1 MSTLTQ
7 EVFDCMG
14 NTADLTVVGDPSLLG
29 VARVRLEQLEQRWS
43 RFISSSDICAL
54 NQSKGAA
61 ISVHP
66 DTITLV
72 RYLVD
77 AQRLTNRFF
86 DPTLLPSLVQLGYAR
101 SMTNA
106 SLVTQLDGSLR
117 WGEPLA
123 ATSIDIE
130 NSIIT
135 LPIGLTLDPGGLG
148 KGLAADIVASELR
161 QLGAEGVCISLGGDI
176 RCAGTGPING
186 AWTIPV
192 GSPFPSAEILGTA
205 TLFDGAIATSS
216 LDAKTWSVGNKAMH
230 HVLNPKTGL
239 PLQRLPDQVVQST
252 VIGAEA
258 VWAEVFATVVLVAG
272 VVEGFT
278 QVEAAG
284 LAALAVFADGRCL
297 ESSRWKE
304 YTK

>member
-1 MSTLTQ
+1 MATLTQ
-7 EVFDCMG
+7 EVFACMG
-14 NTADLTVVGDPSLLG
+14 NTADVTVIGDPSLLG
-29 VARVRLEQLEQRWS
+29 VARVRLEELEKRWS

-54 NQSKGAA
+54 NQSKGVA

-101 SMTNA
+101 SMSNA

-117 WGEPLA
+117 WGEPLVT
-123 ATSIDIE
+123 TSIDIE
-130 NSIIT
+130 NSTVT
-135 LPIGLTLDPGGLG
+135 LPAGLTLDPGGLG

-161 QLGAEGVCISLGGDI
+161 ELGAEGVCVSIGGDI
-176 RCAGTGPING
+176 RCSGIGPING
-186 AWTIPV
+186 AWSIPV
-192 GSPFPSAEILGTA
+192 ASPFPLSDILATG

-230 HVLNPKTGL
+230 HVLSPKTGQPL
-239 PLQRLPDQVVQST
+239 PRSLDQVIQTT

-258 VWAEVFATVVLVAG
+258 VWAEVFATVALVAG
-272 VVEGFT
+272 VSEGFARI
-278 QVEAAG
+278 EAAG

-297 ESSRWKE
+297 ESSHWKE
-304 YTK
+304 YTE

>member
-7 EVFDCMG
+7 EVFACMG
-14 NTADLTVVGDPSLLG
+14 NTADITVIGDPSLLE
-29 VARVRLEQLEQRWS
+29 VARIRLGELEQRWS
-43 RFISSSDICAL
+43 RFISSSDVCAL
-54 NQSKGAA
+54 NQSNGAA

-77 AQRLTNRFF
+77 AQRVTNRFF

-117 WGEPLA
+117 WGEPLVT
-123 ATSIDIE
+123 TSIDIK
-130 NSIIT
+130 NQTVT
-135 LPIGLTLDPGGLG
+135 LPTGLTLDPGGLG

-161 QLGAEGVCISLGGDI
+161 ELGAEGVCISIGGDI
-176 RCAGTGPING
+176 RCSGTGPIDG
-186 AWTIPV
+186 AWSIPV
-192 GSPFPSAEILGTA
+192 ASPFASSDILATA

-216 LDAKTWSVGNKAMH
+216 LDAKTWSVGNTDMH
-230 HVLNPKTGL
+230 HVLSPKTGL
-239 PLQRLPDQVVQST
+239 PLRKSAEQVIQAT

-272 VVEGFT
+272 VLEGFA
-278 QVEAAG
+278 QIEAAG
-284 LAALAVFADGRCL
+284 LAALAVFADGRCVI
-297 ESSRWKE
+297 SSHWKE
-304 YTK
+304 YTE

>member
-1 MSTLTQ
+1 MSMLTQ
-7 EVFDCMG
+7 EVFACMG
-14 NTADLTVVGDPSLLG
+14 NTADLTVIGDPSLLG
-29 VARVRLEQLEQRWS
+29 IAQIRLGELEQRWS
-43 RFISSSDICAL
+43 RFISSSDVCAL
-54 NQSKGAA
+54 NQSKGVA

-117 WGEPLA
+117 WGEPLV

-130 NSIIT
+130 NSTVT
-135 LPIGLTLDPGGLG
+135 LPAGLTLDPGGLG

-161 QLGAEGVCISLGGDI
+161 ELGAEGVCVSIGGDI
-176 RCAGTGPING
+176 RCSGTGPING
-186 AWTIPV
+186 AWSIPV
-192 GSPFPSAEILGTA
+192 ASPFALSDILATA

-230 HVLNPKTGL
+230 HVLSPKTGQPL
-239 PLQRLPDQVVQST
+239 PRSLDQVIQTT

-272 VVEGFT
+272 VSEGFT
-278 QVEAAG
+278 QIDAAG
-284 LAALAVFADGRCL
+284 LAALAVFTDGRCL
-297 ESSRWKE
+297 ESSHWKE
-304 YTK
+304 YTE

>member
-7 EVFDCMG
+7 EKFACMG
-14 NTADLTVVGDPSLLG
+14 NTADLTVIGDPSLLG
-29 VARVRLEQLEQRWS
+29 IARFRLAALEQHWS
-43 RFISSSDICAL
+43 RFIASSDVSAL
-54 NQSKGAA
+54 NSSKGAA
-61 ISVHP
+61 IRVHP

-77 AQRLTNRFF
+77 AQRLTNRVF
-86 DPTLLPSLVQLGYAR
+86 DPTLLPSLVQLGYAQ

-106 SLVTQLDGSLR
+106 ALVTQLDGSLQ
-117 WGEPLA
+117 WGQPLA
-123 ATSIDIE
+123 ATTIDVE
-130 NSIIT
+130 NSTAT
-135 LPIGLTLDPGGLG
+135 LPAGLTLDPGGLG

-161 QLGAEGVCISLGGDI
+161 ELGAEGVCISIGGDI
-176 RCAGTGPING
+176 RCAGIGPIDG
-186 AWTIPV
+186 AWPIPV
-192 GSPFPSAEILGTA
+192 ASPFISSDILATA

-216 LDAKTWSVGNKAMH
+216 LDAKTWSVGNTDMH
-230 HVLNPKTGL
+230 HVLSPKTGL
-239 PLQRLPDQVVQST
+239 PLQRSPGQVIQST

-258 VWAEVFATVVLVAG
+258 VWAEVFSTVVLVAG

-284 LAALAVFADGRCL
+284 LAALAVFADGRSL

>member
-7 EVFDCMG
+7 EVFACMG
-14 NTADLTVVGDPSLLG
+14 NTADVTVIGDPSLLG

-54 NQSKGAA
+54 NQSKGVA

-77 AQRLTNRFF
+77 AQRLTNRLF

-101 SMTNA
+101 SITNA
-106 SLVTQLDGSLR
+106 SLVTQLDGSLQ
-117 WGEPLA
+117 WGEPLV

-130 NSIIT
+130 NSTVT

-161 QLGAEGVCISLGGDI
+161 ELGAEGVCISIGGDI
-176 RCAGTGPING
+176 RCAGIGPIDG
-186 AWTIPV
+186 AWSIPV
-192 GSPFPSAEILGTA
+192 ASPFLASEILATA
-205 TLFDGAIATSS
+205 TLLDGAIATSS
-216 LDAKTWSVGNKAMH
+216 LDAKTWSVGNNEMH
-230 HVLNPKTGL
+230 HVLSPKTGL
-239 PLQRLPDQVVQST
+239 PLQRSAEQIIQAT

-272 VVEGFT
+272 VVEGFARI
-278 QVEAAG
+278 EAAG
-284 LAALAVFADGRCL
+284 LAALAVFTDGRCL

>member
-7 EVFDCMG
+7 EVFACMG
-14 NTADLTVVGDPSLLG
+14 NTADVTVIGDPSLLG
-29 VARVRLEQLEQRWS
+29 VARIRLEQLEQRWS
-43 RFISSSDICAL
+43 RFISSSDVCAL
-54 NQSKGAA
+54 NQSKGVA

-72 RYLVD
+72 RYLVA

-101 SMTNA
+101 SITNA

-117 WGEPLA
+117 WGEPLI
-123 ATSIDIE
+123 ATSIDVE
-130 NSIIT
+130 NSTIT
-135 LPIGLTLDPGGLG
+135 LPTGLTLDPGGLG

-161 QLGAEGVCISLGGDI
+161 ALGAEGVCISIGGDI
-176 RCAGTGPING
+176 RCAGIGPIDG
-186 AWTIPV
+186 AWSIPV
-192 GSPFPSAEILGTA
+192 ASPFVESEALATA

-216 LDAKTWSVGNKAMH
+216 LGAKTWSVGNKEMH
-230 HVLNPKTGL
+230 HVLSPKTGL
-239 PLQRLPDQVVQST
+239 PLQKSVEQVIQTS

-284 LAALAVFADGRCL
+284 LAALAVFADGRCVM
-297 ESSRWKE
+297 SSHWKE

>member
-7 EVFDCMG
+7 EVFACMG
-14 NTADLTVVGDPSLLG
+14 NTADVTVIGDPSLLG
-29 VARVRLEQLEQRWS
+29 VVRVRLEQLEQRWS
-43 RFISSSDICAL
+43 RFISSSDVCAL
-54 NQSKGAA
+54 NRSKGIA

-101 SMTNA
+101 SITNA

-117 WGEPLA
+117 WGEPLI
-123 ATSIDIE
+123 ATSIDVE
-130 NSIIT
+130 NSTIT
-135 LPIGLTLDPGGLG
+135 LPTGLTLDPGGLG

-161 QLGAEGVCISLGGDI
+161 ALGAEGVCISIGGDI
-176 RCAGTGPING
+176 RCAGIGPIDG
-186 AWTIPV
+186 AWSIPV
-192 GSPFPSAEILGTA
+192 ASPFVASEVLATA

-216 LDAKTWSVGNKAMH
+216 LDAKTWSVGNKEMH

-239 PLQRLPDQVVQST
+239 PLQRSVQQVIQTT

-284 LAALAVFADGRCL
+284 LAALAVFADGRCVM
-297 ESSRWKE
+297 SSHWKE

>member
-7 EVFDCMG
+7 EVFACMG
-14 NTADLTVVGDPSLLG
+14 NTADITVIGDPSLLG
-29 VARVRLEQLEQRWS
+29 IAQIRLGELEQRWS
-43 RFISSSDICAL
+43 RFISSSDVCAL
-54 NQSKGAA
+54 NQSKGVA

-117 WGEPLA
+117 WGEPLV

-130 NSIIT
+130 NSTVT
-135 LPIGLTLDPGGLG
+135 LPAGLTLDPGGLG

-161 QLGAEGVCISLGGDI
+161 ELGAEGVCVSIGGDI
-176 RCAGTGPING
+176 RCSGIGPING
-186 AWTIPV
+186 AWSIPV
-192 GSPFPSAEILGTA
+192 ASPFALSDILATA

-230 HVLNPKTGL
+230 HVLSPKTGQPL
-239 PLQRLPDQVVQST
+239 PRSLDQVIQTT

-272 VVEGFT
+272 VSEGFARI
-278 QVEAAG
+278 EAAG

>member
-7 EVFDCMG
+7 EVFACMG
-14 NTADLTVVGDPSLLG
+14 NTADLTVIGDPSLLG
-29 VARVRLEQLEQRWS
+29 VARVRLDELEQRWS
-43 RFISSSDICAL
+43 RFISSSDVCAL
-54 NQSKGAA
+54 NQSKGVA

-86 DPTLLPSLVQLGYAR
+86 DPTLLPSLVRLGYAR
-101 SMTNA
+101 SITNA

-117 WGEPLA
+117 WGEPLI
-123 ATSIDIE
+123 ATSIDVE
-130 NSIIT
+130 NSTIT
-135 LPIGLTLDPGGLG
+135 LPTGLTLDPGGLG

-161 QLGAEGVCISLGGDI
+161 ALGAEGVCISIGGDI
-176 RCAGTGPING
+176 RCAGIGPIDG
-186 AWTIPV
+186 AWSIPV
-192 GSPFPSAEILGTA
+192 ASPFVASEVLATA

-216 LDAKTWSVGNKAMH
+216 LDAKTWSVGNKEMH
-230 HVLNPKTGL
+230 HVLSPKTGL
-239 PLQRLPDQVVQST
+239 PLQKSVEQVIQTS

-284 LAALAVFADGRCL
+284 LAALAVFADGRCVM
-297 ESSRWKE
+297 SSHWKE

>member
-1 MSTLTQ
+1 MSMLTQ
-7 EVFDCMG
+7 EVFACMG
-14 NTADLTVVGDPSLLG
+14 NTADLTVIGDPALLG
-29 VARVRLEQLEQRWS
+29 VARVRLNELEQRWS
-43 RFISSSDICAL
+43 RFIESSDLCVL
-54 NQSKGAA
+54 NQSKGVA

-86 DPTLLPSLVQLGYAR
+86 DPTLLPSLVQLGYAQ

-123 ATSIDIE
+123 ATSIDFE
-130 NSIIT
+130 NLTVT

-148 KGLAADIVASELR
+148 KGLADDIVASELHD
-161 QLGAEGVCISLGGDI
+161 LGAEGVCISLGGDI
-176 RCAGTGPING
+176 SCSGTGPING

-192 GSPFPSAEILGTA
+192 ASPFLSSEILATA
-205 TLFDGAIATSS
+205 TLTDGAIATSS
-216 LDAKTWSVGNKAMH
+216 LDAKTWSVGNKDMH

-239 PLQRLPDQVVQST
+239 PLRRSPDQIIQST

-258 VWAEVFATVVLVAG
+258 VWAEVFSTVVLFAG
-272 VVEGFT
+272 IVEGFT

>member
-1 MSTLTQ
+1 MSILTQ
-7 EVFDCMG
+7 EVFSCMG
-14 NTADLTVVGDPSLLG
+14 NTADVTVIGDPSLLG

-43 RFISSSDICAL
+43 RFISTSDVCAL
-54 NQSKGAA
+54 NRSKGIA

-77 AQRLTNRFF
+77 ALRLTNRFF

-101 SMTNA
+101 SITNA

-117 WGEPLA
+117 WGEPLI
-123 ATSIDIE
+123 ATSINIA
-130 NSIIT
+130 NSTVT
-135 LPIGLTLDPGGLG
+135 LPAGITLDPGGLG

-161 QLGAEGVCISLGGDI
+161 ALGAEGVCISIGGDI
-176 RCAGTGPING
+176 RCAGIGPIDG
-186 AWTIPV
+186 AWSIPV
-192 GSPFPSAEILGTA
+192 ASPFVASEVLATA

-216 LDAKTWSVGNKAMH
+216 LDAKTWSVGNKEMH

-239 PLQRLPDQVVQST
+239 PLQRSVQQVIQTT

-284 LAALAVFADGRCL
+284 LAALAVFADGRCVI
-297 ESSRWKE
+297 SSHWKE

>member
-7 EVFDCMG
+7 EVFACMG
-14 NTADLTVVGDPSLLG
+14 NTADITVIGDPSLLE

-43 RFISSSDICAL
+43 RFISSSDVCAL

-61 ISVHP
+61 VRVHP

-86 DPTLLPSLVQLGYAR
+86 DPTLLPSLVRLGYAQ

-117 WGEPLA
+117 WGEPLV

-130 NSIIT
+130 NSTVT
-135 LPIGLTLDPGGLG
+135 LPAGLTLDPGGLG
-148 KGLAADIVASELR
+148 KGLAADIVASQLR
-161 QLGAEGVCISLGGDI
+161 ELGAEGVCVSLGGDI
-176 RCAGTGPING
+176 RCSGIGPIEG
-186 AWTIPV
+186 AWSIPV
-192 GSPFPSAEILGTA
+192 ASPFPLSDILATA

-230 HVLNPKTGL
+230 HVLSPKTGQPL
-239 PLQRLPDQVVQST
+239 PRSLDQVIQTT

-272 VVEGFT
+272 VAEGFARI
-278 QVEAAG
+278 EAAG
-284 LAALAVFADGRCL
+284 LAALVVFADGRCL
-297 ESSRWKE
+297 ESSHWKE
-304 YTK
+304 YTE

>member
-1 MSTLTQ
+1 MSTLTE
-7 EVFDCMG
+7 EVFACMG
-14 NTADLTVVGDPSLLG
+14 NTADVTVIGDPSLLG
-29 VARVRLEQLEQRWS
+29 VARIRLEQLEQRWS
-43 RFISSSDICAL
+43 RFISSSDVCAL
-54 NQSKGAA
+54 NQSKGVA

-72 RYLVD
+72 RYLVA

-101 SMTNA
+101 SITNA

-117 WGEPLA
+117 WGEPLI
-123 ATSIDIE
+123 ATSIDVE
-130 NSIIT
+130 NSTIT
-135 LPIGLTLDPGGLG
+135 LPTGLTLDPGGLG

-161 QLGAEGVCISLGGDI
+161 ALGAEGVCISIGGDI
-176 RCAGTGPING
+176 RCAGIGPIDG
-186 AWTIPV
+186 AWSIPV
-192 GSPFPSAEILGTA
+192 ASPFVASEVLATA

-216 LDAKTWSVGNKAMH
+216 LDAKTWSVGNKEMH
-230 HVLNPKTGL
+230 HVLSPKTGL
-239 PLQRLPDQVVQST
+239 PLQKSVEQVIQTS

-284 LAALAVFADGRCL
+284 LAALAVFADGRCVM
-297 ESSRWKE
+297 SSHWKE

>member
-7 EVFDCMG
+7 EVFACMG
-14 NTADLTVVGDPSLLG
+14 NTADITVIGNPSLLE
-29 VARVRLEQLEQRWS
+29 VARVRLGELEQHWS
-43 RFISSSDICAL
+43 RFISSSDVCAL
-54 NQSKGAA
+54 NQSNGAA
-61 ISVHP
+61 VRVHP

-77 AQRLTNRFF
+77 AQSKTNRFF

-123 ATSIDIE
+123 ATTIDIE
-130 NSIIT
+130 NSTIT
-135 LPIGLTLDPGGLG
+135 LPTGLTLDPGGIG

-161 QLGAEGVCISLGGDI
+161 ELGAEGVCISIGGDI
-176 RCAGTGPING
+176 RCSGTGPIDG
-186 AWTIPV
+186 AWSIPV
-192 GSPFPSAEILGTA
+192 ASPFALSDILATA

-216 LDAKTWSVGNKAMH
+216 LDAKTWSVGNTDMH
-230 HVLNPKTGL
+230 HVLSPKTGL
-239 PLQRLPDQVVQST
+239 PLRKSAEQVIQAT

-272 VVEGFT
+272 VVEGFAQIET
-278 QVEAAG
+278 AG
-284 LAALAVFADGRCL
+284 LAALAVFADGRCV
-297 ESSRWKE
+297 ESSHWKE
-304 YTK
+304 YTE

>member
-1 MSTLTQ
+1 
-7 EVFDCMG
+7 MG
-14 NTADLTVVGDPSLLG
+14 NTADLTIIGDPSLLG
-29 VARVRLEQLEQRWS
+29 VARVRLEELEQRWS
-43 RFISSSDICAL
+43 RFISSSDICAI
-54 NQSKGAA
+54 NKSKGAA
-61 ISVHP
+61 IRVHH

-86 DPTLLPSLVQLGYAR
+86 DPTLLPSLVQLGYAQ

-106 SLVTQLDGSLR
+106 SLVTQLDGSLQ
-117 WGEPLA
+117 WGQPLA
-123 ATSIDIE
+123 TTSIDVE
-130 NSIIT
+130 KSIVG
-135 LPIGLTLDPGGLG
+135 LPAGLTLDPGGLG

-161 QLGAEGVCISLGGDI
+161 ELGAEGVCISIGGDI
-176 RCAGTGPING
+176 RCVGTGPIDG

-192 GSPFPSAEILGTA
+192 ASPLVASEVLATA

-216 LDAKTWSVGNKAMH
+216 LDAKTWSVGNKDMH
-230 HVLNPKTGL
+230 HVLSPKTGL
-239 PLQRLPDQVVQST
+239 PLQRSSDQVVQST

-278 QVEAAG
+278 QVESTG

>member
-7 EVFDCMG
+7 EVFACMG
-14 NTADLTVVGDPSLLG
+14 NTADITVIGDPSLLRI
-29 VARVRLEQLEQRWS
+29 AQIRLGELEQRWS
-43 RFISSSDICAL
+43 RFISSSDVCAL
-54 NQSKGAA
+54 NQSKGVA

-117 WGEPLA
+117 WGEPLV

-130 NSIIT
+130 NSTVT
-135 LPIGLTLDPGGLG
+135 LPAGLTLDPGGLG

-161 QLGAEGVCISLGGDI
+161 ELGAEGVCVSIGGDI
-176 RCAGTGPING
+176 RCSGTGPING
-186 AWTIPV
+186 AWSIPV
-192 GSPFPSAEILGTA
+192 ASPFALSDILATA

-216 LDAKTWSVGNKAMH
+216 LDAKTWSVGNNAMH
-230 HVLNPKTGL
+230 HVLSPKTGQPL
-239 PLQRLPDQVVQST
+239 PRSLDQVIQTT

-272 VVEGFT
+272 VVEGFARI
-278 QVEAAG
+278 EAAG

-297 ESSRWKE
+297 ESSHWKE

>member
-14 NTADLTVVGDPSLLG
+14 NTTDLTVVGDPSLLG
-29 VARVRLEQLEQRWS
+29 VARVRLKQLEQRWS

-123 ATSIDIE
+123 ATSIDFK
-130 NSIIT
+130 NRTVT

-161 QLGAEGVCISLGGDI
+161 ELGAEGVCISLGGDI
-176 RCAGTGPING
+176 RCAGTGPI
-186 AWTIPV
+186 
-192 GSPFPSAEILGTA
+192 
-205 TLFDGAIATSS
+205 
-216 LDAKTWSVGNKAMH
+216 
-230 HVLNPKTGL
+230 
-239 PLQRLPDQVVQST
+239 
-252 VIGAEA
+252 
-258 VWAEVFATVVLVAG
+258 AG
-272 VVEGFT
+272 
-278 QVEAAG
+278 
-284 LAALAVFADGRCL
+284 R
-297 ESSRWKE
+297 R
-304 YTK
+304 

>member
-7 EVFDCMG
+7 EVFACMG
-14 NTADLTVVGDPSLLG
+14 NTADVTVIGDPSLLE
-29 VARVRLEQLEQRWS
+29 VARIRLGELEQRWS
-43 RFISSSDICAL
+43 RFIASSDVCAL
-54 NQSKGAA
+54 NQSKGVA

-123 ATSIDIE
+123 ATTIDIE
-130 NSIIT
+130 NLTIT
-135 LPIGLTLDPGGLG
+135 LPTGLTLDPGGLG
-148 KGLAADIVASELR
+148 KGLAADIVASQLR
-161 QLGAEGVCISLGGDI
+161 ELGAEGVCVSIGGDI
-176 RCAGTGPING
+176 RCSGTGPIDG
-186 AWTIPV
+186 AWSIPV
-192 GSPFPSAEILGTA
+192 ASPFVASKVLATA

-216 LDAKTWSVGNKAMH
+216 LDAKTWSVGNRDLH
-230 HVLNPKTGL
+230 HVLSPKTGL
-239 PLQRLPDQVVQST
+239 PLQKSAEQVIQTT

-278 QVEAAG
+278 QIEAAG
-284 LAALAVFADGRCL
+284 LAALAVFADGRCVI
-297 ESSRWKE
+297 SSHWKE

>member
-7 EVFDCMG
+7 EVFACMG
-14 NTADLTVVGDPSLLG
+14 NTADITVIGDPSLLRI
-29 VARVRLEQLEQRWS
+29 AQIRLGELEQRWS
-43 RFISSSDICAL
+43 RFISSSDVCAL
-54 NQSKGAA
+54 NQSKGVA

-77 AQRLTNRFF
+77 AQRVTNRFF

-117 WGEPLA
+117 WGEPLV

-130 NSIIT
+130 NSTVT
-135 LPIGLTLDPGGLG
+135 LPAGLTLDPGGLG

-161 QLGAEGVCISLGGDI
+161 DLGAEGVCVSIGGDI
-176 RCAGTGPING
+176 RCSGTGPIDG
-186 AWTIPV
+186 AWSIPV
-192 GSPFPSAEILGTA
+192 ASPFALSDIIAIA

-230 HVLNPKTGL
+230 HVLSPKTGQPL
-239 PLQRLPDQVVQST
+239 PRSLDQVIQTT

-272 VVEGFT
+272 VVEGFARI
-278 QVEAAG
+278 EAAG
-284 LAALAVFADGRCL
+284 LAALAVFTDGRCL

>member
-7 EVFDCMG
+7 EVFACMG
-14 NTADLTVVGDPSLLG
+14 NTADLTVIGDPALLG
-29 VARVRLEQLEQRWS
+29 VARVRLNELEQRWS
-43 RFISSSDICAL
+43 RFIESSDLCVL
-54 NQSKGAA
+54 NQSKGVA

-77 AQRLTNRFF
+77 AQRATNRVF
-86 DPTLLPSLVQLGYAR
+86 DPTLLPSLVQLGYAQ

-123 ATSIDIE
+123 ATSIDFE
-130 NSIIT
+130 NLTVT

-148 KGLAADIVASELR
+148 KGLAADIVASELHE
-161 QLGAEGVCISLGGDI
+161 LGAEGVCISLGGDI
-176 RCAGTGPING
+176 RCSGTGPING

-192 GSPFPSAEILGTA
+192 ASPFLSSEILATA
-205 TLFDGAIATSS
+205 TLTDGAIATSS
-216 LDAKTWSVGNKAMH
+216 LDAKTWSVGNKDMH

-239 PLQRLPDQVVQST
+239 PLRRSPDQIIQST

-258 VWAEVFATVVLVAG
+258 VWAEVFSTVVLVAG
-272 VVEGFT
+272 IVEGFT

>member
-1 MSTLTQ
+1 MSMLTQ
-7 EVFDCMG
+7 EVFACMG
-14 NTADLTVVGDPSLLG
+14 NTADLTVIGDPSLLG
-29 VARVRLEQLEQRWS
+29 IAQIRLGELEQRWS
-43 RFISSSDICAL
+43 RFISSSDVCAL
-54 NQSKGAA
+54 NQSKGVA

-117 WGEPLA
+117 WAEPLV

-130 NSIIT
+130 NSTVT
-135 LPIGLTLDPGGLG
+135 LPAGLTLDPGGLG

-161 QLGAEGVCISLGGDI
+161 ELGAEGVCVSIGGDI
-176 RCAGTGPING
+176 RCSGTGPING
-186 AWTIPV
+186 AWSIPV
-192 GSPFPSAEILGTA
+192 ASPFALSDILATA

-230 HVLNPKTGL
+230 HVLSPKTGQPL
-239 PLQRLPDQVVQST
+239 PRSLDQVIQTT

-272 VVEGFT
+272 VSEGFT
-278 QVEAAG
+278 QIDAAG
-284 LAALAVFADGRCL
+284 LAALAVFTDGRCL
-297 ESSRWKE
+297 ESSHWKE
-304 YTK
+304 YTE

>member
-7 EVFDCMG
+7 EVFACMG
-14 NTADLTVVGDPSLLG
+14 NTADLTVIGDPSLLG
-29 VARVRLEQLEQRWS
+29 IARVRLDELEQRWS
-43 RFISSSDICAL
+43 RFISSSDVCAL
-54 NQSKGAA
+54 NQSKGVA

-77 AQRLTNRFF
+77 AQRVTNRFF

-117 WGEPLA
+117 WGEPLVT
-123 ATSIDIE
+123 TSIDIE
-130 NSIIT
+130 NST
-135 LPIGLTLDPGGLG
+135 VALPAGLTLDPGGLG

-161 QLGAEGVCISLGGDI
+161 ELGAEGVCVSIGGDI
-176 RCAGTGPING
+176 RCSGIGPING
-186 AWTIPV
+186 AWSIPV
-192 GSPFPSAEILGTA
+192 ASPFPLSDILATG

-230 HVLNPKTGL
+230 HVLSPKTGQPL
-239 PLQRLPDQVVQST
+239 PRSLDQIIQTT

-258 VWAEVFATVVLVAG
+258 VWAEVFATVALVAG
-272 VVEGFT
+272 VSEGFARI
-278 QVEAAG
+278 EAAG

-297 ESSRWKE
+297 ESSHWKE
-304 YTK
+304 YTE

>member
-7 EVFDCMG
+7 EVFACMG
-14 NTADLTVVGDPSLLG
+14 NTADVTVIGDPSLLG

-43 RFISSSDICAL
+43 RFVSSSDVCAL
-54 NQSKGAA
+54 NQSKGIA

-101 SMTNA
+101 SITNA

-117 WGEPLA
+117 WGEPLI
-123 ATSIDIE
+123 ATSIDVE
-130 NSIIT
+130 NSTIT
-135 LPIGLTLDPGGLG
+135 LPTGLTLDPGGLG

-161 QLGAEGVCISLGGDI
+161 ALGAEGVCISIGGDI
-176 RCAGTGPING
+176 RCAGIGPIDG
-186 AWTIPV
+186 AWSIPV
-192 GSPFPSAEILGTA
+192 ASPFVESEALATA

-216 LDAKTWSVGNKAMH
+216 LDAKTWSVGNKEMH

-239 PLQRLPDQVVQST
+239 PLQRSVQQVIQTT

-284 LAALAVFADGRCL
+284 LAALAVFADERCVM
-297 ESSRWKE
+297 SSHWKE

>member
-1 MSTLTQ
+1 M
-7 EVFDCMG
+7 
-14 NTADLTVVGDPSLLG
+14 
-29 VARVRLEQLEQRWS
+29 
-43 RFISSSDICAL
+43 
-54 NQSKGAA
+54 
-61 ISVHP
+61 HP

-77 AQRLTNRFF
+77 AQNLTNRVF

-101 SMTNA
+101 SITNA
-106 SLVTQLDGSLR
+106 SLVTQLDGSLQ
-117 WGEPLA
+117 WGKPLA
-123 ATSIDIE
+123 ATSIDIA
-130 NSIIT
+130 NSTVT

-161 QLGAEGVCISLGGDI
+161 ELGAEGVCVSIGGDI
-176 RCAGTGPING
+176 RCSGTGPING
-186 AWTIPV
+186 AWSIPV
-192 GSPFPSAEILGTA
+192 ASPFALSDIIATA
-205 TLFDGAIATSS
+205 TLFDGAIATST

-230 HVLNPKTGL
+230 HVLSPKTGQPL
-239 PLQRLPDQVVQST
+239 PRSLDQVIQTT

-272 VVEGFT
+272 VSEGFT
-278 QVEAAG
+278 QIEAAG

>member
-7 EVFDCMG
+7 EVFACMG
-14 NTADLTVVGDPSLLG
+14 NTADITVIGDPSLLE
-29 VARVRLEQLEQRWS
+29 VARIRLGELEQRWS
-43 RFISSSDICAL
+43 RFISSSDVCAL
-54 NQSKGAA
+54 NQSNGAA

-77 AQRLTNRFF
+77 AQRVTNRFF

-117 WGEPLA
+117 WGEPLVT
-123 ATSIDIE
+123 TSIDIK
-130 NSIIT
+130 NQTVT
-135 LPIGLTLDPGGLG
+135 LPTGLTLDPGGLG

-161 QLGAEGVCISLGGDI
+161 ELGAEGVCISIGGDI
-176 RCAGTGPING
+176 RCSGTGPIDG
-186 AWTIPV
+186 AWSIPV
-192 GSPFPSAEILGTA
+192 ASPFASSDILATA

-216 LDAKTWSVGNKAMH
+216 LDAKTWSVGNTDMH
-230 HVLNPKTGL
+230 HVLSPKTGL
-239 PLQRLPDQVVQST
+239 PLRKSAEQVIQAT

-272 VVEGFT
+272 VVEGFA
-278 QVEAAG
+278 QIEAAG
-284 LAALAVFADGRCL
+284 LAALAVFADGRCVI
-297 ESSRWKE
+297 SSHWKE
-304 YTK
+304 YTE

>member
-7 EVFDCMG
+7 EVFACMG
-14 NTADLTVVGDPSLLG
+14 NTADVTVIGDPSLLG
-29 VARVRLEQLEQRWS
+29 IARVRLEQLEQRWS
-43 RFISSSDICAL
+43 RFISSSDVCTL
-54 NQSKGAA
+54 NQSKGVA

-77 AQRLTNRFF
+77 AQRLTNRLF

-117 WGEPLA
+117 WGEPLS
-123 ATSIDIE
+123 ATSIDVE
-130 NSIIT
+130 NSTVT
-135 LPIGLTLDPGGLG
+135 LPAGLTLDPGGLG

-161 QLGAEGVCISLGGDI
+161 ELGAEGVCVSIGGDI
-176 RCAGTGPING
+176 RCSGIGPING
-186 AWTIPV
+186 AWSIPV
-192 GSPFPSAEILGTA
+192 ASPFPLSDILATG

-230 HVLNPKTGL
+230 HVLSPKTGQPL
-239 PLQRLPDQVVQST
+239 PRSLDQIIQTT

-272 VVEGFT
+272 VVEGFARI
-278 QVEAAG
+278 EAAG

>member
-1 MSTLTQ
+1 
-7 EVFDCMG
+7 MG
-14 NTADLTVVGDPSLLG
+14 NTADVTVIGDPSLLG
-29 VARVRLEQLEQRWS
+29 VARIRLEQLEQRWS
-43 RFISSSDICAL
+43 RFISSSDVCAL
-54 NQSKGAA
+54 NQSKGVA

-72 RYLVD
+72 RYLVA

-101 SMTNA
+101 SITNA

-117 WGEPLA
+117 WGEPLI
-123 ATSIDIE
+123 ATSIDVE
-130 NSIIT
+130 NSTIT
-135 LPIGLTLDPGGLG
+135 LPTGLTLDPGGLG

-161 QLGAEGVCISLGGDI
+161 ALGAEGVCISIGGDI
-176 RCAGTGPING
+176 RCAGIGPIDG
-186 AWTIPV
+186 AWSIPV
-192 GSPFPSAEILGTA
+192 ASPFVASEVLATA

-216 LDAKTWSVGNKAMH
+216 LDAKTWSVGNKEMH
-230 HVLNPKTGL
+230 HVLSPKTGL
-239 PLQRLPDQVVQST
+239 PLQKSVEQVIQTS

-284 LAALAVFADGRCL
+284 LAALAVFADGRCVM
-297 ESSRWKE
+297 SSHWKE

>member
-7 EVFDCMG
+7 EVFACMG
-14 NTADLTVVGDPSLLG
+14 NTADLTVIGDPALLG
-29 VARVRLEQLEQRWS
+29 VARVRLNELEQRWS
-43 RFISSSDICAL
+43 RFIESSDLCVL
-54 NQSKGAA
+54 NQSKGVA

-77 AQRLTNRFF
+77 AQRATNRVF
-86 DPTLLPSLVQLGYAR
+86 DPTLLPSLVQLGYAQ

-123 ATSIDIE
+123 ATSIDFE
-130 NSIIT
+130 NLTAT

-148 KGLAADIVASELR
+148 KGLAADIVASELHE
-161 QLGAEGVCISLGGDI
+161 LGAEGVCISLGGDI
-176 RCAGTGPING
+176 RCSGTGPING

-192 GSPFPSAEILGTA
+192 ASPFLSSEILATA
-205 TLFDGAIATSS
+205 TLTDGAIATSS
-216 LDAKTWSVGNKAMH
+216 LDAKTWSVGNKDMH

-239 PLQRLPDQVVQST
+239 PLRRSPDQIIQST

-258 VWAEVFATVVLVAG
+258 VWAEVFSTVVLVAG
-272 VVEGFT
+272 IVEGFT

>member
-7 EVFDCMG
+7 EVFACMG
-14 NTADLTVVGDPSLLG
+14 NTADLTVIGDPLLLG
-29 VARVRLEQLEQRWS
+29 VARVRLDELEQRWS
-43 RFISSSDICAL
+43 RFISSSDVCAL
-54 NQSKGAA
+54 NQSKGVA

-86 DPTLLPSLVQLGYAR
+86 DPTLLPSLVRLGYAR
-101 SMTNA
+101 SITNA

-117 WGEPLA
+117 WGEPLI
-123 ATSIDIE
+123 ATSIDVE
-130 NSIIT
+130 NSAIT
-135 LPIGLTLDPGGLG
+135 LPTGLTLDPGGLG

-161 QLGAEGVCISLGGDI
+161 ELGAEGVCISIGGDI
-176 RCAGTGPING
+176 RCAGIGPIDG
-186 AWTIPV
+186 AWSIPV
-192 GSPFPSAEILGTA
+192 ASPFVASEVLATA

-272 VVEGFT
+272 AVEGFT

-297 ESSRWKE
+297 ESLSWKE
-304 YTK
+304 YTE

>member
-7 EVFDCMG
+7 EVFACMG
-14 NTADLTVVGDPSLLG
+14 NTSDLTVIGDPLLLG
-29 VARVRLEQLEQRWS
+29 IARVRLDELEQRWS
-43 RFISSSDICAL
+43 RFISSSDVCAL
-54 NQSKGAA
+54 NQSKGVA

-77 AQRLTNRFF
+77 AQRVTNRFF

-117 WGEPLA
+117 WGEPLVT
-123 ATSIDIE
+123 TSIDIE
-130 NSIIT
+130 NSTVT
-135 LPIGLTLDPGGLG
+135 LPAGLTLDPGGLG

-161 QLGAEGVCISLGGDI
+161 ELGAEGVCVSIGGDI
-176 RCAGTGPING
+176 RCSGIGPING
-186 AWTIPV
+186 AWSIPV
-192 GSPFPSAEILGTA
+192 ASPFPLSDILATG

-230 HVLNPKTGL
+230 HVLSPKTGQPL
-239 PLQRLPDQVVQST
+239 PRSLDQIIQTT

-272 VVEGFT
+272 VVEGFARI
-278 QVEAAG
+278 EAAG

>member
-1 MSTLTQ
+1 
-7 EVFDCMG
+7 MG
-14 NTADLTVVGDPSLLG
+14 NTADITVIGDPSLLG
-29 VARVRLEQLEQRWS
+29 IAQIRLGELEQRWS
-43 RFISSSDICAL
+43 RFISSSDVCAL
-54 NQSKGAA
+54 NQSKGVA

-106 SLVTQLDGSLR
+106 SLVTLLDGSLR
-117 WGEPLA
+117 WGEPLV

-130 NSIIT
+130 NSTVT
-135 LPIGLTLDPGGLG
+135 LPAGLTLDPGGLG
-148 KGLAADIVASELR
+148 KGLAADIVATELLER
-161 QLGAEGVCISLGGDI
+161 GAAGACVSVGGDI
-176 RCAGTGPING
+176 RCVGTGPING
-186 AWTIPV
+186 TWPIPV
-192 GSPFPSAEILGTA
+192 GSPFESSAILSTA
-205 TLFDGAIATSS
+205 TLTDGAIATSS
-216 LDAKTWSVGNKAMH
+216 LGAKTWMVGSTKMH
-230 HVLNPKTGL
+230 HVLSPKTGM
-239 PLQRLPDQVVQST
+239 PLQSAPEQVVQST

-258 VWAEVFATVVLVAG
+258 VWAEVFSTVVLVDG
-272 VVEGFT
+272 VVEGFR

-284 LAALAVFADGRCL
+284 LAALAVFANGKCL

-304 YTK
+304 YTE